1 MSDDASPRLQLPYL
15 AAAQAQK
22 HVTMNAALS
31 LLDGLVQSAVE
42 SRTLAA
48 EPAAPAD
55 GALYILPAG
64 ATGADWAGAGAG
76 ALMRFESGAWAALPA
91 AEGQLAYVRDE
102 GRLAVRRAGAWVD
115 AAQVIGA
122 LQNLAALGIG
132 ATADANNPLI
142 VSGPAALFTNAGA
155 GMQLKLNKAT
165 AGDTAS
171 LLYQT
176 GYSGRAEMGLCGD
189 DRFHLKVSPDG
200 SSFAEAV
207 LVDATGRVGLGTTPT
222 SRLQVEGAVRVKSYA
237 KASLPSP
244 SSEGSGAMI
253 HVYDDSAGS
262 TIAFSDGGT
271 WRRVHDR
278 TPVA

>member
-1 MSDDASPRLQLPYL
+1 MSDDATPRLQLPYL

-55 GALYILPAG
+55 GALYILPAN
-64 ATGADWAGAGAG
+64 AIGADWAGAGAG

-91 AEGQLAYVRDE
+91 SDGQIAYVRDE
-102 GRLAVRRAGAWVD
+102 AKLAVRHAGAWLD

-122 LQNLAALGIG
+122 LQNLAALGVG

-142 VSGPAALFTNAGA
+142 VSGPAALFTHAGA

-189 DRFHLKVSPDG
+189 DAFHLKVSPDG
-200 SSFAEAV
+200 ASFTEAV
-207 LVDATGRVGLGTTPT
+207 LVDGSGRVGLGTTPT
-222 SRLQVEGAVRVKSYA
+222 SRLQVEGAVRVKSYS

-244 SSEGSGAMI
+244 SGEGSGAMI

-278 TPVA
+278 SPVA